1 MRTLVTFLFL
11 LTILVCTLYLSSIKS
26 KRESKKE
33 VRFDPLSYEVQKP
46 DIEKYRIGTPRF
58 QYHNPNFPYSNPY
71 KKHPDPS
78 LLDCEYR
85 QPIDGI
91 VPDNYPYILQPN
103 EMIPTE
109 MDMSSYFSDLLH

>member
-11 LTILVCTLYLSSIKS
+11 LTILVCTLYLSTIKS
-26 KRESKKE
+26 KKDLKKE
-33 VRFDPLSYEVQKP
+33 VRFDPISYEVLKP

-71 KKHPDPS
+71 KNHPLPS
-78 LLDCEYR
+78 LLDSEYR

-91 VPDNYPYILQPN
+91 VPDNYPYTLQPN
-103 EMIPTE
+103 EMIPPE
-109 MDMSSYFSDLLH
+109 MDISSYFSDLLS